1 MGAPNSAGAFR
12 HYYSINNNNDDGV
25 LKQNMF
31 FVLRNV
37 NQTVAGLI
45 FNTTSQFI
53 YDRLYKKW
61 LSLIFS
67 NSHCMKNGNCLT
79 VIYNLM
85 IGLPRNN
92 KNTPFKVSKQL
103 VQDCSTGWIH
113 LLPPLHPVPALS
125 HPTVSAQGR
134 LTEAADKLLM
144 VIKRISG
151 IQVPSLACWLTERVN
166 LLFLDCSFHFLAKWI
181 WVC

>member
-25 LKQNMF
+25 LKQNVF
-31 FVLRNV
+31 FVLCNV

-67 NSHCMKNGNCLT
+67 NSHCMKNGNCLI

-103 VQDCSTGWIH
+103 VQHRLNTPAASTPSCPC
-113 LLPPLHPVPALS
+113 L
-125 HPTVSAQGR
+125 VSSNTICTGQNR
-134 LTEAADKLLM
+134 
-144 VIKRISG
+144 
-151 IQVPSLACWLTERVN
+151 
-166 LLFLDCSFHFLAKWI
+166 
-181 WVC
+181 